1 MNIYISNL
9 SSLICNEDLRKLF
22 GAYGKVTSAELKK
35 DIISG
40 ESRGFGFIEMED
52 NDAAT
57 NAIKAL
63 HQTEVD
69 TLTVSVQ
76 EEVY

>member
-9 SSLICNEDLRKLF
+9 SSLIGNDGLRQLF
-22 GAYGKVTSAELKK
+22 STYGKVTSAEVKK
-35 DIISG
+35 DIITG

-52 NDAAT
+52 HVAAT
-57 NAIKAL
+57 NAILGL

-69 TLTVSVQ
+69 ALTLSVQ
-76 EEVY
+76 EEVC

>member
-9 SSLICNEDLRKLF
+9 SSLICNDGLKQLF
-22 GAYGKVTSAELKK
+22 STYGKVSSAEVMK

-52 NDAAT
+52 HDAAT
-57 NAIKAL
+57 KAIKGL

-76 EEVY
+76 EEVC